1 MPNEPD
7 YDPLIDE
14 FKKSG
19 QMPLLW
25 QWTAREFVCSANILR
40 NAAQNTSLFP
50 DNKKNTDQ
58 LWKPKI
64 AIWLLYGLALE
75 NLVKG
80 LLVAQGIDA
89 TSTGKLNESL
99 KTHDLVRLWRRA
111 GLPVSDATDEIL
123 KNLHW
128 SVEVGKYPVATKPE
142 PDAPTPVWIALMN
155 ATAVVN
161 LIEIAEDALRAKRP
175 DWTFEKQSLLELCAG

>member
-1 MPNEPD
+1 MELANRRAAPAPWANENRLPEMPNEPD

-89 TSTGKLNESL
+89 YKDNMLACFTRIRIVGIEV
-99 KTHDLVRLWRRA
+99 VRVERTEEKGEWY
-111 GLPVSDATDEIL
+111 DDEDDYETDSI
-123 KNLHW
+123 K
-128 SVEVGKYPVATKPE
+128 V
-142 PDAPTPVWIALMN
+142 
-155 ATAVVN
+155 
-161 LIEIAEDALRAKRP
+161 
-175 DWTFEKQSLLELCAG
+175 